1 MFHQSFLADEHL
13 PARARDEQEAV
24 ALNKQIRIVNL
35 QLGLTGAAEAEE
47 CSQKCNN
54 RFGWLCRKYQD
65 ISLAVMQHFLLWVDT
80 LLTSKKQLA
89 EYSGRAKDADSFIS
103 SLIFVKGWLI
113 GPRSRDSSFFNY
125 KKLLLPCRKS
135 TVNIKSK
142 FFIALFYL
150 YLFAL
155 QKFLRQPNQKIL
167 LIFYIPPKMDKI

>member
-1 MFHQSFLADEHL
+1 
-13 PARARDEQEAV
+13 
-24 ALNKQIRIVNL
+24 
-35 QLGLTGAAEAEE
+35 
-47 CSQKCNN
+47 
-54 RFGWLCRKYQD
+54 
-65 ISLAVMQHFLLWVDT
+65 MQHFLPLGRHIT
-80 LLTSKKQLA
+80 LSFYPLASLQLHAQKMVAYSNMRIVRILSYHETALVQVSSVASKKQLA
-89 EYSGRAKDADSFIS
+89 EYSERAKDADGFIS